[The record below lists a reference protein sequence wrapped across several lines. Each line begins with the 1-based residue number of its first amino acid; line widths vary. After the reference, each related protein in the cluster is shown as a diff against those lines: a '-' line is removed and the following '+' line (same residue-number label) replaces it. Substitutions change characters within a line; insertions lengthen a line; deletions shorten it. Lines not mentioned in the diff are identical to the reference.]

1 VATGPVPAEL
11 LDGLRVLVIDH
22 DTEARE
28 LLRTVLLQRGADV
41 RTVPS
46 VADALESLEA
56 WRPDVLVSDAES
68 PRHDSYS
75 LVAKVQSLDADR
87 GGRIPALALTTLGR
101 SDPRLGPMI
110 ADVHRDLPKP
120 IEPTVLMAEIAKLAG
135 RERRRALRQ

>member
-1 VATGPVPAEL
+1 VPADL

-46 VADALESLEA
+46 VADGLESLEV

-68 PRHDSYS
+68 PHHDSYS
-75 LVAKVQSLDADR
+75 LFAKVQSLDADR

-120 IEPTVLMAEIAKLAG
+120 IEPTVLTAEIAKLAG
-135 RERRRALRQ
+135 RERRRNLRH